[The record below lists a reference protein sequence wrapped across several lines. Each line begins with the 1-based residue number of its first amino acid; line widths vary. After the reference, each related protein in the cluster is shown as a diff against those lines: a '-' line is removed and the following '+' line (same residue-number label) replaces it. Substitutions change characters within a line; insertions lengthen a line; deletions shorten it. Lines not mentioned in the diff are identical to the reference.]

1 MDTTTNSNNKC
12 IEMQTHNL
20 LAKNLPPYPLG
31 QGIWYT
37 RLTVKHI

>member
-1 MDTTTNSNNKC
+1 MNT
-12 IEMQTHNL
+12 EMQTHNL

-37 RLTVKHI
+37 ILTVTNDKEDI